1 MFWAEWP
8 GPVDFNGKSVVRW
21 NQSELSVSLWIA
33 YTTILA
39 IHYVKVYIFT
49 SAVFW
54 AQWPAPVDFREES
67 QLPVVPLHTG
77 SSSANMNCLRVLI
90 LPPPTSA
97 VGFYRP
103 IASQPQVI
111 TRAREVRATQGG
123 SYTTT
128 HRAGPWFLGRSPP
141 LQTVIF
147 SPAFAGP
154 SWLSRFL
161 ALCLNYAGYF
171 VG

>member
-1 MFWAEWP
+1 M
-8 GPVDFNGKSVVRW
+8 
-21 NQSELSVSLWIA
+21 
-33 YTTILA
+33 
-39 IHYVKVYIFT
+39 
-49 SAVFW
+49 
-54 AQWPAPVDFREES
+54 ES
-67 QLPVVPLHTG
+67 QWWDETNQNCLFPCGSHIPPSLQFTRFKFISSRQLCSGRNDLRRLILEKRASCQWFHYTLCTG

-103 IASQPQVI
+103 TASQSQLI
-111 TRAREVRATQGG
+111 KRAREVRATQGG

-128 HRAGPWFLGRSPP
+128 HRVGPWFLGRSPP

>member
-1 MFWAEWP
+1 M
-8 GPVDFNGKSVVRW
+8 
-21 NQSELSVSLWIA
+21 
-33 YTTILA
+33 
-39 IHYVKVYIFT
+39 
-49 SAVFW
+49 FW

-77 SSSANMNCLRVLI
+77 SPSANMNCLRVLI

-141 LQTVIF
+141 VVQTVIF
-147 SPAFAGP
+147 SPAFTGP

-161 ALCLNYAGYF
+161 ALCLPAILLVRGHKSIVFFITFYSWAAIWLQQLILMF
-171 VG
+171 SVSI